1 LLNCPT
7 YLIFGKIFSQNGRNF
22 SFLFLLF
29 CWIILF
35 FSASEIN
42 STLLNKTDAQT
53 SGSYHYAPGLVLTGS
68 NYQDVTSTNSLQL
81 SQFSIAAWFKTSTN
95 FASDAI
101 IINKGGLGSESS
113 GQNMNYGIW
122 MTKSEKIVAGFE
134 STTAA
139 DRFVTSPKTYN
150 DNQWHYVIVTY
161 GGSAVKLYIDGVQV
175 ATKSTSGASP
185 EISGTKPVRVGAN
198 SRVTPPGNFFT
209 GEVDEVRIWN
219 DDLTSQQVADA
230 FAGTVNTAGQVLHLP
245 FGSNP
250 PPVANNQ
257 AITVNKNTQQVITLT
272 ATDPN
277 NDPLTYTVL
286 TQPAHGTLTGTA
298 PNLNY
303 NPDTDYV
310 GADNFTF
317 KANDGT
323 TDSNTATISITVQG
337 PVNDPPVSN
346 NQAITLNKNTQQ
358 AVTLTATD
366 PNNDPLTYTVLTQ
379 PAHGTLTG
387 TAPNLNYN
395 PDTDY
400 VGADSFT
407 FKANDGTTDSNT
419 ATVSITV
426 QDVSSCT
433 ISLPISGVT
442 ASGNQLGNP
451 PSNAIDADLNTR
463 WANDGV
469 GSWINADLGITQN
482 ICSVDIA
489 WYSGN
494 TRQYHFVIATS
505 TDGSTFTNVFNGD
518 SSGTT
523 LSSEKYTFSNI
534 NARYVRVTVNGN
546 TQNNW
551 ASIYDLKIFGSSLS
565 GNFPPVANN
574 QVVVTNTNI
583 AKDITL
589 TANDPNNDPLNYTIV
604 AQPAH
609 GTLTGTAPNL
619 NYNPDTDYVGTDS
632 FTFKANDGITDGNT
646 ATVSIT
652 VNDPNNDPFGIMKL
666 YPTKNN
672 GEEWYINMNN
682 PTSDSRFNPQ
692 NTITQN
698 PDGSWKMKATQVRMN
713 VYTSTGYSS
722 ANIPTLDHSVI
733 ASRGYMLASN
743 DWRNFEMTQYVKVN
757 TSPSDDNFSP
767 YGRGG
772 RHTGSGAPEG
782 CEGSSMKGD
791 VFFSGKVRFAKE
803 QWHVSYVFTSLK
815 TATSSIEDKWIGI
828 KFIVYNF
835 VENNKVV
842 VKTELWLDINNNGNF
857 VKYDENVDRGGW
869 GTEGVECGGA
879 PDQIISWGGPITTFR
894 WDTATD
900 VDFKNLSV
908 REIIP
913 PQ

>member
-1 LLNCPT
+1 LV
-7 YLIFGKIFSQNGRNF
+7 FGKIFYQNGKNF
-22 SFLFLLF
+22 RFLFLLS
-29 CWIILF
+29 CWLILF

-42 STLLNKTDAQT
+42 SNLLNKVDAQT

-68 NYQDVTSTNSLQL
+68 NYQDVTSTNTLQL
-81 SQFSIAAWFKTSTN
+81 SQFSVAAWIKTSTN

-101 IINKGGLGSESS
+101 IVNKGGVGSESS

-122 MTKSEKIVAGFE
+122 MTKSEKIRAGFE
-134 STTAA
+134 STSAA
-139 DRFVTSPKTYN
+139 DHFATSAKSYN
-150 DNQWHYVIVTY
+150 DNQWHYVMVTY
-161 GGSAVKLYIDGVQV
+161 GGSSVILYIDGVQV
-175 ATKSTSGASP
+175 GTKSTTGAFP
-185 EISGTKPVRVGAN
+185 ETSGTKPVRVGAN
-198 SRVTPPGNFFT
+198 SRVTPPSNFFT
-209 GEVDEVRIWN
+209 GQVDEVRVWN
-219 DDLTSQQVADA
+219 DDLTTQQVADA
-230 FAGTVNTAGQVLHLP
+230 FAGTSFNTAEQVLYLP

-257 AITVNKNTQQVITLT
+257 AIT
-272 ATDPN
+272 
-277 NDPLTYTVL
+277 
-286 TQPAHGTLTGTA
+286 
-298 PNLNY
+298 
-303 NPDTDYV
+303 
-310 GADNFTF
+310 
-317 KANDGT
+317 
-323 TDSNTATISITVQG
+323 
-337 PVNDPPVSN
+337 
-346 NQAITLNKNTQQ
+346 LNKNTQQ
-358 AVTLTATD
+358 AITLTATD

-426 QDVSSCT
+426 QDESSCT
-433 ISLPISGVT
+433 ANLPISGVT
-442 ASGNQLGNP
+442 ASGYQLGNP
-451 PSNAIDADLNTR
+451 PSNAIDADLSTR

-469 GSWINADLGITQN
+469 GSWISADLGLTQN

-489 WYSGN
+489 WYNGN
-494 TRQYHFVIATS
+494 ARQYHFVIATS
-505 TDGSTFTNVFNGD
+505 TDGSTFTNVFNSD

-523 LSSEKYTFSNI
+523 VSSEKYTISNI
-534 NARYVRVTVNGN
+534 DAKYVRVTVNGN

-551 ASIYDLKIFGSSLS
+551 ASIYDLKIFGSALS
-565 GNFPPVANN
+565 GNSPPVAIN
-574 QVVVTNTNI
+574 QAVTTSKNI

-589 TANDPNNDPLNYTIV
+589 TASDPNNDPLNYSIV
-604 AQPAH
+604 TQPAH

-619 NYNPDTDYVGTDS
+619 NYNPDTDYVGADS
-632 FTFKANDGITDGNT
+632 FTFKANDGTTDSNT

-652 VNDPNNDPFGIMKL
+652 INDPNNDQFGIIKL

-672 GEEWYINMNN
+672 GEEWYMNMNN
-682 PTSDSRFNPQ
+682 PLGDSRFNPQ
-692 NTITQN
+692 NTITKN
-698 PDGSWKMKATQVRMN
+698 PDGSWKMKSTQVRMN
-713 VYTSTGYSS
+713 VYTSTGYNS

-733 ASRGYMLASN
+733 ASKGYMLAPN

-772 RHTGSGAPEG
+772 RHTGDGPPQG

-803 QWHVSYVFTSLK
+803 QWHVSYVFTNLK
-815 TATSSIEDKWIGI
+815 TATGSIEDKWVGI

-857 VKYDENVDRGGW
+857 VKFDENIDRGSW
-869 GTEGVECGGA
+869 GTEGTACGGT

-908 REIIP
+908 REIIS